1 MVGTVQ
7 FNLEPP
13 DGFAADAEAT
23 ADANL
28 PPEVEELEAEAAVT
42 GAPRL
47 PFAPGPVSFTQLWT
61 FQSARTIAKEMK
73 DDME

>member
-1 MVGTVQ
+1 MVGTVR

-13 DGFAADAEAT
+13 NGFAADAKAN

-28 PPEVEELEAEAAVT
+28 PPEVELLGVEAAVPA
-42 GAPRL
+42 APRL
-47 PFAPGPVSFTQLWT
+47 PFAPGPGSFTQLWT